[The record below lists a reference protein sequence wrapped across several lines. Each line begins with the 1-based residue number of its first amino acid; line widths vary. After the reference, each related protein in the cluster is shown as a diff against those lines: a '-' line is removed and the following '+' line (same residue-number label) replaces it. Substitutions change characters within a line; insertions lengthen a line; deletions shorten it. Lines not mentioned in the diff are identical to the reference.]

1 MSTLVTIYEVLSHSP
16 SFWRLR
22 INGSQEIAFPNRDI
36 ARAAARVRARRQ
48 HQDTGGHTEVWVQR
62 RDGRMDREAVF
73 VGGPGHDCAVE
84 WRRQ

>member
-1 MSTLVTIYEVLSHSP
+1 MSTSMTIYEVVPHAS

-22 INGSQEIAFPNRDI
+22 INGAHEIAFPNRDI
-36 ARAAARVRARRQ
+36 ARAAARVRARR
-48 HQDTGGHTEVWVQR
+48 HNQDTGGHAEVWVAR

-73 VGGPGHDCAVE
+73 VGGATGALCAE